1 VGRKPDLTAEEQRLR
16 DTIRIAHEAIQELR
30 AAIREARAL
39 EPGLVAEYEASHH
52 REIKQLSN
60 FFQSEMNRQ
69 SANLN
74 AAVIAARVEIT
85 DQLAMAELVIDRDT
99 KQARLLFSG
108 HRFDDQI
115 PPPYPEAT
123 TKETDQ

>member
-1 VGRKPDLTAEEQRLR
+1 MGRKPDLTAEEQRLR

-39 EPGLVAEYEASHH
+39 EPRLVEQFEATHH
-52 REIKQLSN
+52 REIQQLSN
-60 FFQSEMNRQ
+60 YFQTEMNRQ
-69 SANLN
+69 SAELN
-74 AAVIAARVEIT
+74 TAVRAARVEIT

-108 HRFDDQI
+108 SKFDDQI
-115 PPPYPEAT
+115 PLPYPELAP
-123 TKETDQ
+123 KETDQ

>member
-1 VGRKPDLTAEEQRLR
+1 VGRKVDLTPEEQRLV
-16 DTIRIAHEAIQELR
+16 DLIRQAHEAMTDLK
-30 AAIREARAL
+30 AVIREARAL
-39 EPGLVAEYEASHH
+39 QPALVAGYEATHH

-69 SANLN
+69 SAELN
-74 AAVIAARVEIT
+74 AAVRAARSEIT

-108 HRFDDQI
+108 RKFDDQI
-115 PPPYPEAT
+115 PLPYPDQPV
-123 TKETDQ
+123 KETDQ

>member
-1 VGRKPDLTAEEQRLR
+1 MGKPLSASEETALLK
-16 DTIRIAHEAIQELR
+16 DTVRQAHEVLKDLR

-39 EPGLVAEYEASHH
+39 APELVAGYEATHH

-69 SANLN
+69 SAELN
-74 AAVIAARVEIT
+74 TAVRAARIEIT

-108 HRFDDQI
+108 RKFDDQI
-115 PPPYPEAT
+115 PLPYPEVT

>member
-30 AAIREARAL
+30 AAIREARTL
-39 EPGLVAEYEASHH
+39 EPDLVAKYEAFHH

-69 SANLN
+69 STELN
-74 AAVIAARVEIT
+74 AAVRAARIEIT

-99 KQARLLFSG
+99 KQVRLLFSG
-108 HRFDDQI
+108 SKFDDQI
-115 PPPYPEAT
+115 PLPYPDQPV
-123 TKETDQ
+123 KETDQ